1 MPRYF
6 LSLAYDGSAY
16 HGWQIQPNAT
26 SVQEEIE
33 TALSKLHGNIPI
45 EVVGCGRTDAGV
57 HATGQVVH
65 VDVPDGTD
73 PMPLTGRLNSLLSAT
88 GLSIHSVTEAPEGF
102 DARFSPIY
110 RRYEY
115 RIADLTSER
124 DPRTRRFTH
133 WVDDRLDVEAMNR
146 AATSL
151 LGLHDWTTYCKP
163 REGAT
168 SVRELQKFSWRRD
181 EHGVLVA
188 TIQADAFCHNMV
200 RNLVG
205 MCVAVG
211 RGRLTPADAVI
222 LRDQRLRTSAF
233 VVLPPQGLTLAE
245 VGYPA
250 DAELAARAEQTRD
263 KRDPV

>member
-1 MPRYF
+1 MR
-6 LSLAYDGSAY
+6 LRIDLAYDGTDFS
-16 HGWQIQPNAT
+16 GWAKQPDLPT
-26 SVQEEIE
+26 VQGSLEE
-33 TALSKLHGNIPI
+33 ALAIVLRVDDVHTI
-45 EVVGCGRTDAGV
+45 VAGRTDAGV

-65 VDVPDGTD
+65 VDVPDDTN
-73 PMPLTGRLNSLLSAT
+73 PATLAGRLNSLFSST
-88 GLSIHSVTEAPEGF
+88 GISVHSVAEAPAGF
-102 DARFSPIY
+102 DARFSPVF

-115 RIADLTSER
+115 RIADLASER

-133 WVDDRLDVEAMNR
+133 WVDDRLDVDAMN
-146 AATSL
+146 AAASSL

-168 SVRELQKFSWRRD
+168 SVRELQRFEWRRD

-211 RGRLTPADAVI
+211 RGRLTPADAVT

-250 DAELAARAEQTRD
+250 DEELAARADQTRD